1 MWLEARLGTWKKGW
15 HDSGIFEIG
24 VWSAAFQKS
33 CFHFPSFFGGM
44 FWRCIQ
50 ILWIYWCELPRK
62 FVDDQSRES
71 VLNFEAWLYQ
81 SFMETT
87 GELSSRFG
95 DGTFLKELMLSATSQ
110 GYLSLRLPKYLGDH
124 CSWNKIWWREHH
136 QPHGDFFYQPPPTHK
151 PLFGY
156 KVGIVMKIWRGVSEA
171 KIRELALEKSWMH
184 EARTS
189 EK

>member
-1 MWLEARLGTWKKGW
+1 MIVASLRLGCDQLLFKNHVFIFHHFLGACFGDVYRYYEFINVSFRENLWMIRVGSRSWTLKLGFTKASWKL
-15 HDSGIFEIG
+15 
-24 VWSAAFQKS
+24 
-33 CFHFPSFFGGM
+33 
-44 FWRCIQ
+44 R
-50 ILWIYWCELPRK
+50 
-62 FVDDQSRES
+62 
-71 VLNFEAWLYQ
+71 
-81 SFMETT
+81 

-124 CSWNKIWWREHH
+124 CSWNKIWWREHFYPKY

-151 PLFGY
+151 PLFGC